1 MPLYDWEC
9 PSHGTSEHYAKMD
22 EMVIKCHCGKK
33 MKRLI
38 SVSYV
43 NPDADFVTDD
53 LTGEPVRITSNRQL
67 NRLCKETGNQP
78 SYGKNWW

>member
-1 MPLYDWEC
+1 MPLYDFEC
-9 PSHGTSEHYAKMD
+9 PTHGVSEHYASMD
-22 EMVIKCHCGKK
+22 ETTRKCECGKN

-38 SVSYV
+38 SFS
-43 NPDADFVTDD
+43 NIIPDADFVTDD